1 MRAAWYERRGAA
13 AEVFVVSEM
22 PAPHPGLG
30 EVRVRVHA
38 SGINPGDVKKR
49 APWLGMPIAHPRIIP
64 HSDGAGVIDAVGEG
78 VDASRVG
85 ERVWCFGAQSYRPW
99 GTAAEFTS
107 VPSEQ
112 AVSLPDGIDYVQGAC
127 FGIPGITAHRAV
139 FADGPVDGASVL
151 VRGALGAVGRAAAVL
166 AVCGGA
172 HVVATVRSEDEV
184 ETAKRETGAHDVLVQ
199 SAADFTQRVLDL
211 TDGRGVDRI
220 IEVAFDAN
228 LSSNHDVIALGG
240 VIAAYATAEAE
251 PKIPFWPL
259 LFKNVTIRLLGSD
272 DFPRAAKLE
281 AARAVSEAAADLV
294 YPIAAR
300 FPLEEIARAHEA
312 VERGARGR
320 VVLDVSP

>member
-1 MRAAWYERRGAA
+1 
-13 AEVFVVSEM
+13 M
-22 PAPHPGLG
+22 PAPPYPGLG

-49 APWLGMPIAHPRIIP
+49 APWLGMPMAHPRIIP

-99 GTAAEFTS
+99 GTAAEFTCI
-107 VPSEQ
+107 PSEQ

-139 FADGPVDGASVL
+139 FADGPVQGATVL

-166 AVCGGA
+166 AVRGGA
-172 HVVATVRSEDEV
+172 HVIATVRSEDEV
-184 ETAKRETGAHDVLVQ
+184 ATAKRETGARDALVQ
-199 SAADFTQRVLDL
+199 GAADFTQRVLEL
-211 TDGRGVDRI
+211 TGGRGVDRI

-228 LSSNHDVIALGG
+228 LGSNHDVLALGG
-240 VIAAYATAEAE
+240 VIAAYATADAE

-272 DFPRAAKLE
+272 DFPLAAKLE
-281 AARAVSEAAADLV
+281 AARAITASGLV

-300 FPLEEIARAHEA
+300 FPLEDIARAHEA
-312 VERGARGR
+312 VEGGVRGR
-320 VVLDVSP
+320 VVLDVVSTR